1 MTNLNDGE
9 LVKVGLVVMA
19 LLHSRLFGQP
29 EQPDV
34 AAE

>member
-29 EQPDV
+29 DG

>member
-1 MTNLNDGE
+1 MTNLSDGE

-19 LLHSRLFGQP
+19 LLHSRMFGG
-29 EQPDV
+29 PDD